1 MIGHPGERRLLAFQ
15 DGRLPD
21 AARRRLAGHL
31 ADCQQCRDVVQGH
44 RAVRA
49 VLRLDIP
56 SAPDGVLER
65 ILASRAQG
73 ALVVLPVVDPAP
85 GRRPVRGVVGL
96 AMALAAV
103 LVIALVPVI
112 PMTPLAG
119 AWKWWIGFIVD
130 WHPFSNGA
138 NGPTPEL
145 LKAPMA
151 EPMVFDPSRM
161 KPFEAR
167 YEVDQTNPS
176 NFKDPVTG
184 KVTRRKIRRVDSSL
198 VYRVLDDRPAS
209 GNWLI
214 QSGSDDS
221 DPLDGRVTL
230 DANTLR
236 PHTWSRVLNRAN
248 YRQVFQYSLMG
259 DLVLAD
265 VSYTGIVPPSALRW
279 QPAGAFVDSLSAPTG
294 TPIVI
299 SEADLIARF
308 PSVRFSRNWSG
319 AVYIASMSGYERNLN
334 WRVRTYYVDGSAK
347 FDTPAGVFEAW
358 RVRSIDSRGFYYRT
372 YYVRKSDGLWLGW
385 EAEDRPSDYKL
396 RVALLSTTL
405 DAPTVTAH

>member
-49 VLRLDIP
+49 VLRLDTP
-56 SAPDGVLER
+56 FAPDGVLER
-65 ILASRAQG
+65 ILASRDQG

-130 WHPFSNGA
+130 WHPFSNTA
-138 NGPTPEL
+138 NGPRPEL

-161 KPFEAR
+161 KPYEAKYVTTQR
-167 YEVDQTNPS
+167 YPNYEGGIERIMQKIDTSVIR
-176 NFKDPVTG
+176 VTDARATTG
-184 KVTRRKIRRVDSSL
+184 EWITYSSE
-198 VYRVLDDRPAS
+198 RERFR
-209 GNWLI
+209 G
-214 QSGSDDS
+214 
-221 DPLDGRVTL
+221 DGTVTL
-230 DANTLR
+230 DPGTLA
-236 PHTWSRVLNRAN
+236 PHTWTTIKGVKFN
-248 YRQVFQYSLMG
+248 YRREVRYR
-259 DLVLAD
+259 LVGNELTRD
-265 VSYTGIVPPSALRW
+265 VWYGGIVPPNMVNVMPPGLRSFTIPNANHEPFSVDETDILSKLTTVRLGRRWSGSALIFMSS
-279 QPAGAFVDSLSAPTG
+279 GFGETG
-294 TPIVI
+294 
-299 SEADLIARF
+299 SWDL
-308 PSVRFSRNWSG
+308 V
-319 AVYIASMSGYERNLN
+319 
-334 WRVRTYYVDGSAK
+334 TYFVDGSVK
-347 FDTPAGVFEAW
+347 YTTPAGTFDAW
-358 RVRSIDSRGFYYRT
+358 MIRSINESGDRGFRM
-372 YYVRKSDGLWLGW
+372 YVRKSDGLYLGFG
-385 EAEDRPSDYKL
+385 AEDRREKWEYSRL
-396 RVALLSTTL
+396 LLSTTL
-405 DAPTVTAH
+405 DAPTATAH